1 MVEYGKL
8 QPQIKSHLML
18 RITLLLLLLSGT
30 MAVYGDIDR
39 GQSVYEQNCLA
50 CHMYDR
56 RGVPGMAP
64 SLVRSPWVIGSDEV
78 LVAYLLTGG
87 FGPDVLMVRFDYLRN
102 QELIDLTDYLRSLES
117 LPMTTLDEASIEEI
131 RIRMSQEG
139 FYD

>member
-1 MVEYGKL
+1 
-8 QPQIKSHLML
+8 ML
-18 RITLLLLLLSGT
+18 RITLFLLLLSGT
-30 MAVYGDIDR
+30 TTVYGGIEQ

-78 LVAYLLTGG
+78 LVGYLLTGG
-87 FGPDVLMVRFDYLRN
+87 FGPDVLMARFDYLGN
-102 QELIDLTDYLRSLES
+102 QELIDLTDYLRSLEG
-117 LPMTTLDEASIEEI
+117 LPVTVLDEAGIEEI
-131 RIRMSQEG
+131 RVRMSQEG